1 MYENRSPI
9 RSLAPSNSIPMNR
22 LSSSI
27 PSDPKQSS
35 EAQEGVTRPEEYDD
49 ITTQSDTPKQ
59 FHHRTKS
66 TVNITIWLP
75 EIASFLFA
83 LLALVAIVILLAARK
98 DKPLPNWPS
107 VLNINSLVAIFSSIS
122 KAALLLSISG
132 CIGELK
138 WIWFAKPQRVSD
150 FDRFDS
156 ASKGPWGALLLLFKR
171 PGNICASLGAF
182 ITILTLAIDPFAQ
195 QVLQFNNC
203 LRPIKESSATIV
215 RTNNYSVGA
224 FAYGDGH
231 AFLDAKMTATLY
243 QGLLNPPPNTS
254 ALVSTYCQTGNC
266 TFPNARGTAYTSLAM
281 CSSVEDISHTI
292 SEKDP
297 VRVSSSY
304 ETWNLKLPSGLQ
316 LLEMGAL
323 ATAGVNPFS
332 EDSDHP
338 LLTLEAL
345 MVNTNCSVF
354 SSGDCPVKPW
364 AIRATLS
371 PCLHI
376 YANVSYNN
384 SIFKESISSTTML
397 PYVYGFSFYALAGD
411 YPSLPSIDCSPS
423 ESRQGT
429 KTQATSRLAGG
440 QRYANYLD
448 QPNDPDTL
456 WYDPSCT
463 YVFGYGASSALRNSL
478 LSTFFG
484 SVDAPNN
491 ISVPPGLFDTKLG
504 DAWLLSLYADGQA
517 NLSSVVMYMEGLA
530 TSITATIREGGDV
543 SNSAPALGTV
553 LKNQTCVGVKWAW
566 LGLPV
571 ALVILTLVFLVAT
584 VIQSGRYTRVGAA
597 GAGRKPW
604 KSSSL
609 PLLWCGMSDETRAK
623 YERFDEV
630 KKMEESGDHVKAA
643 LRRQWWDEYE
653 EPGADGFGQGRW
665 ALREESV
672 FDR

>member
-1 MYENRSPI
+1 MDETRSPI
-9 RSLAPSNSIPMNR
+9 RPWAPIDSIPMNR
-22 LSSSI
+22 LSSST
-27 PSDPKQSS
+27 PSDLKQSS
-35 EAQEGVTRPEEYDD
+35 EAQEDVTRPSEYDD
-49 ITTQSDTPKQ
+49 LATQSNTPKQ
-59 FHHRTKS
+59 FRHRTKS

-75 EIASFLFA
+75 EVASFLFA

-122 KAALLLSISG
+122 KAALLLSVSE

-138 WIWFAKPQRVSD
+138 WIWFGKPQRVSD

-156 ASKGPWGALLLLFKR
+156 ASRGPWGALLLLLKR
-171 PGNICASLGAF
+171 PGNICTSLGAF

-203 LRPIKESSATIV
+203 LRPIEGSSATIV
-215 RTNNYSVGA
+215 RTNNYTVGA
-224 FAYGDGH
+224 FGYAAGTPS
-231 AFLDAKMTATLY
+231 LDTKMTATLY
-243 QGLLNPPPNTS
+243 QGLLSPPPNTS
-254 ALVSTYCQTGNC
+254 ALVTTYCQTGNC
-266 TFPNARGTAYTSLAM
+266 TFPDVRGTAYTSLAM

-297 VRVSSSY
+297 VRISSSY
-304 ETWNLKLPSGLQ
+304 GTWNLKLPSGLR
-316 LLEMGAL
+316 LLGSGAL
-323 ATAGVNPFS
+323 ATAGVNPPN
-332 EDSDHP
+332 EDSDQP
-338 LLTLEAL
+338 ILTLEAL
-345 MVNTNCSVF
+345 MVNTNCSGF
-354 SSGDCPVKPW
+354 SSGDCSVKPW

-371 PCLHI
+371 PCLHT

-384 SIFKESISSTTML
+384 SIFKETISATTML
-397 PYVYGFSFYALAGD
+397 PYVSDLSFYALAGD
-411 YPSLPSIDCSPS
+411 YPSLPGIDCSPS

-429 KTQATSRLAGG
+429 KTQPTSRLARG
-440 QRYANYLD
+440 QRYVNYVD
-448 QPNDPDTL
+448 QTNDSDTL

-463 YVFGYGASSALRNSL
+463 YAFGYGPTTGLRDSL
-478 LSTFFG
+478 QTTFFG
-484 SVDAPNN
+484 SVAGPKN
-491 ISVPPGLFDTKLG
+491 ISVPRGLSGQKIG

-553 LKNQTCVGVKWAW
+553 LGSQTCVGVNWGW
-566 LGLPV
+566 LGLPA
-571 ALVILTLVFLVAT
+571 ALVLLTLVFLVAT
-584 VIQSGRYTRVGAA
+584 VIQSRRYTRAGAA

-609 PLLWCGMSDETRAK
+609 PLLWCGMRDDTRGR

-630 KKMEESGDHVKAA
+630 KKMKESGDHVKAA
-643 LRRQWWDEYE
+643 LRRQWWDEYQ
-653 EPGADGFGQGRW
+653 EPGADGSGQGRW
-665 ALREESV
+665 ALREEAV